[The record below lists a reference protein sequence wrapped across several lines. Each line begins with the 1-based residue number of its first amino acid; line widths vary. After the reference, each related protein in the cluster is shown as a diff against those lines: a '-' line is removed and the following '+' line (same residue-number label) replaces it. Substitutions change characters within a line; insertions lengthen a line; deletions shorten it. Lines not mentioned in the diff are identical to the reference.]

1 MKKAI
6 AAISIAVI
14 GSLACPVL
22 LTAAEE
28 KEEIVQM
35 SSLPAAVQT
44 AIKDKAGSNEIVK
57 IEKKTEEG
65 KTVYE
70 AVVNKKGKEW
80 SIEVDANGKF
90 LKQYEE
96 SKEKEEK
103 GEKYYQNAPG
113 LERYIAPEPI
123 ASHRFAN
130 EKNFC
135 RHRDFTRDGRKR
147 IGGARYRE
155 DRPDHRAKGQAQ

>member
-1 MKKAI
+1 MKKII

-22 LTAAEE
+22 LSAEE
-28 KEEIVQM
+28 NEEAVQRKD
-35 SSLPAAVQT
+35 LPAAVQT
-44 AIKDKAGSNEIVK
+44 TIKDKAGSNE

-90 LKQYEE
+90 LKKYKE
-96 SKEKEEK
+96 SEEK
-103 GEKYYQNAPG
+103 GEKG
-113 LERYIAPEPI
+113 
-123 ASHRFAN
+123 
-130 EKNFC
+130 EK
-135 RHRDFTRDGRKR
+135 GEK
-147 IGGARYRE
+147 Y
-155 DRPDHRAKGQAQ
+155 

>member
-1 MKKAI
+1 MKYVLQIVFALTSNPCFVGKILSNNQLGRSKEGKPMKKTI

-14 GSLACPVL
+14 AGLTCPAVFS
-22 LTAAEE
+22 AEE
-28 KEEIVQM
+28 ENEQAVKM
-35 SSLPAAVQT
+35 SDLPAAVQT
-44 AIKDKAGSNEIVK
+44 TIKDKAGSNEIEK

-70 AVVNKKGKEW
+70 AVVNKNGKEW

-103 GEKYYQNAPG
+103 AEKY
-113 LERYIAPEPI
+113 
-123 ASHRFAN
+123 
-130 EKNFC
+130 
-135 RHRDFTRDGRKR
+135 
-147 IGGARYRE
+147 
-155 DRPDHRAKGQAQ
+155 